1 MHKVRL
7 VYFVAC
13 ASGRTSPVLRCT
25 AFAYLPYY
33 SVVADDAEEESQEQP
48 HGEEG
53 ADGAEDDL
61 HAAAAGGGGSGADW
75 AGAGPT
81 DALSRAESAMANAAF
96 WSALLRERY
105 EAMRREEEQL
115 LGHEE
120 AAGAG
125 IARRASGMDVERWVP
140 HRVRV

>member
-1 MHKVRL
+1 MSFCNSIL
-7 VYFVAC
+7 
-13 ASGRTSPVLRCT
+13 
-25 AFAYLPYY
+25 
-33 SVVADDAEEESQEQP
+33 ADDADEESQEHP
-48 HGEEG
+48 HGDEG

-61 HAAAAGGGGSGADW
+61 HASAGGGSGADW

-120 AAGAG
+120 AAGG
-125 IARRASGMDVERWVP
+125 GVARRASGMDVER
-140 HRVRV
+140 